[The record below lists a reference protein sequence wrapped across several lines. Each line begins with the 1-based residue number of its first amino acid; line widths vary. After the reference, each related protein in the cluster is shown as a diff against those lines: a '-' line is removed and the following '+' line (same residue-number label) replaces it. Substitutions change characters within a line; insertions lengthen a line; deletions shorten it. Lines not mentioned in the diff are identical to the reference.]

1 MTNEY
6 NNILD
11 YVSGSWLET
20 IWILIIIILGVIA
33 YRWIKNKGI
42 QNTNQKEEKQMQQT
56 IKQAAQAYESHSV
69 GNIVDLAKGFN
80 RISY

>member
-42 QNTNQKEEKQMQQT
+42 QNTNQKEEKT
-56 IKQAAQAYESHSV
+56 NATNNKTSST
-69 GNIVDLAKGFN
+69 GL
-80 RISY
+80 